1 MYKVLYLKYRPSSF
15 GDMIGQEHIRSV
27 LKRQCQTGRVAHAY
41 IFCGTRGTG
50 KTTSARILA
59 KAVNCLSPV
68 DGEPCGK
75 CEACLAIDSGSCTD
89 VLELDAASNNK
100 VDDIRSLCD
109 ELIYP
114 PTSLKKRVYIID
126 EVHMLTSSAYNALLK
141 TLEEPPAHVLF
152 ILATTELNKIP
163 PTILSRCQ
171 RFEFRRIPA
180 KDIASHLLDISS
192 SEGIKLDNDAAD
204 LLSRLADG
212 SVRDSISLLESCI
225 EAADGGAIT
234 REVVASQLGIAEDRT
249 IDKLFEAVSKRDVST
264 CLSLL
269 DDYYASAKSLTVLL
283 DDMLSA
289 VRDMLFVKQGG
300 KAENLMSNMAFEK
313 VNALSALFTN
323 EQLIYF
329 ASTAEEARNRLTG
342 YAMNKRLV
350 TELAVIRLCDARF
363 SDSTES
369 LAARI
374 AKLERD
380 VSGGVVTRQPI
391 AAAAEPEQTAEKAAE
406 KPIPVPDEPKN
417 DEIAYET
424 VSELCEMLSNRPDVS
439 RLLQNAVMTVKGGDL
454 IIYVSNDFTK
464 SLLSSKNSLDAI
476 SDAARAVDGVNR
488 RIIISSA
495 KPKTASDDSSSD
507 LINELG

>member
-1 MYKVLYLKYRPSSF
+1 MYKVLYLKYRPSTF

-27 LKRQCQTGRVAHAY
+27 LKRQCQTGRVSHAY

-75 CEACLAIDSGSCTD
+75 CDACTAIDSGSCTD

-114 PTSLKKRVYIID
+114 PTVLKKRVYIID

-141 TLEEPPAHVLF
+141 TLEEPPSHVLF

-171 RFEFRRIPA
+171 RFEFRRIPS
-180 KDIASHLLDISS
+180 KLLGSHLLEIS
-192 SEGIKLDNDAAD
+192 EKENILLDTDAAE

-225 EAADGGAIT
+225 EAADGGRIT

-249 IDKLFEAVSKRDVST
+249 IDRLFEAVSKRDVLA

-300 KAENLMSNMAFEK
+300 RAENLMSNMAFEK
-313 VNALSALFTN
+313 VTWLSSLFTT

-329 ASTAEEARNRLTG
+329 ASTVEEARNRLTG

-350 TELAVIRLCDARF
+350 TELAVIRLCDARL
-363 SDSTES
+363 SDSPES
-369 LAARI
+369 LSSRI
-374 AKLERD
+374 SKLEREIAN
-380 VSGGVVTRQPI
+380 GVLPASRN
-391 AAAAEPEQTAEKAAE
+391 PEVTAEEQKPKPEEKKPSSEAVRATEE
-406 KPIPVPDEPKN
+406 KP
-417 DEIAYET
+417 YET
-424 VSELCEMLSNRPDVS
+424 VSELCELLSGYPDVS
-439 RLLQNAVMTVKGGDL
+439 RLLSNAEMTVRGNDL
-454 IIYVSNDFTK
+454 IIYVSNGFTK
-464 SLLSSKNSLDAI
+464 SLLSSQTSIDAI
-476 SDAARAVDGVNR
+476 SKAAREADGIER
-488 RIIISSA
+488 RIIISSS
-495 KPKTASDDSSSD
+495 KPKTADNFSADP
-507 LINELG
+507 INELGE

>member
-27 LKRQCQTGRVAHAY
+27 LKRQCQTGRVSHAY

-75 CEACLAIDSGSCTD
+75 CESCLAIDSGNCTD

-114 PTSLKKRVYIID
+114 PTILKKRVYIID

-141 TLEEPPAHVLF
+141 TLEEPPSHVLF

-180 KDIASHLLDISS
+180 KDIAAHLLDISA
-192 SEGIKLDNDAAD
+192 SENIKLDTDAAE
-204 LLSRLADG
+204 LLARLADG

-225 EAADGGAIT
+225 EAAGGGAIT
-234 REVVASQLGIAEDRT
+234 REIVANQLGIAEDRT
-249 IDKLFEAVSKRDVST
+249 IDRLFEAVSKRDVLT

-300 KAENLMSNMAFEK
+300 KTESLMSNMAFEK
-313 VNALSALFTN
+313 VSSLSAAFTT

-350 TELAVIRLCDARF
+350 TELALIKLCDARF
-363 SDSTES
+363 SDSPES

-374 AKLERD
+374 AKIERD
-380 VSGGVVTRQPI
+380 LSGGVVTLQPTI
-391 AAAAEPEQTAEKAAE
+391 PAAGPEERPKTDEIPE
-406 KPIPVPDEPKN
+406 KPETVKADETV
-417 DEIAYET
+417 YET
-424 VSELCEMLSNRPDVS
+424 VSELCEQLSNRPDVS
-439 RLLQNAVMTVKGGDL
+439 KLLQNAEMTVKGSDL
-454 IIYVSNDFTK
+454 IIYVSNEFTK
-464 SLLSSKNSLDAI
+464 SLLSSQSSLDAI
-476 SDAARAVDGVNR
+476 RAAARAVDGVER
-488 RIIISSA
+488 RVIISSA
-495 KPKTASDDSSSD
+495 KPKTAPVDASAD

>member
-1 MYKVLYLKYRPSSF
+1 MYKVLYLKYRPSTF

-27 LKRQCQTGRVAHAY
+27 LKRQCQTGRVSHAY

-75 CEACLAIDSGSCTD
+75 CEACIAIDSGNCTD

-114 PTSLKKRVYIID
+114 PTMLKKRVYIID

-180 KDIASHLLDISS
+180 KVLASHLLDIAS
-192 SEGIKLDNDAAD
+192 SENIKLDPDAAE

-225 EAADGGAIT
+225 EAADGGEIT
-234 REVVASQLGIAEDRT
+234 REVVATQLGIAEDRT
-249 IDKLFEAVSKRDVST
+249 IDRLFEAVSKRDVLM

-313 VNALSALFTN
+313 VGELSSAFTT

-350 TELAVIRLCDARF
+350 TELAVIKLCDARF
-363 SDSTES
+363 SDSAES

-374 AKLERD
+374 AKLER
-380 VSGGVVTRQPI
+380 VLSGTVVTAP
-391 AAAAEPEQTAEKAAE
+391 AANTETESNTSVTPTEE
-406 KPIPVPDEPKN
+406 KPKTFPIQKTDETP
-417 DEIAYET
+417 YET
-424 VSELCEMLSNRPDVS
+424 VSELCEQLASRPDVS
-439 RLLQNAVMTVKGGDL
+439 RLLQNAEMATKGGDL
-454 IIYVSNDFTK
+454 IIYVSNEFTK
-464 SLLSSKNSLDAI
+464 SLLSSQSSLDAI
-476 SDAARAVDGVNR
+476 RSASRAVDGVDR
-488 RIIISSA
+488 RIIISAS
-495 KPKTASDDSSSD
+495 KPKTAAKDDSAD
-507 LINELG
+507 LINELGE